1 MNKYNGKIIS
11 ADSNGIVTIKARI
24 NNIDKFIGN
33 GNRFVSIELIDNRK
47 ISPKQRNMIWG
58 LIGDISEWIGESKG
72 ETNQNMKQEF
82 LVSIG
87 ENPEELFSL
96 SDISVSTAREYQKFL
111 IDFILENGIS
121 TKYNLI
127 DNVDDVVAYVYS
139 CLIHKKCCVCGN
151 PCELHHVDR
160 VGMGRDRNEITHIGM
175 RALPLCRE
183 HHTEAHT
190 MTNQDFLDKYH
201 LTKAI
206 RIDERIGSVY
216 GLG

>member
-58 LIGDISEWIGESKG
+58 LIGDISEWVGESKG

-111 IDFILENGIS
+111 IDFIFFLYISLYISLSIISFLISSSIFWKYSLNSRISSFSNNIS
-121 TKYNLI
+121 TFIL
-127 DNVDDVVAYVYS
+127 
-139 CLIHKKCCVCGN
+139 
-151 PCELHHVDR
+151 
-160 VGMGRDRNEITHIGM
+160 
-175 RALPLCRE
+175 
-183 HHTEAHT
+183 
-190 MTNQDFLDKYH
+190 
-201 LTKAI
+201 LTK
-206 RIDERIGSVY
+206 S
-216 GLG
+216 